1 MRFSH
6 FCKHVLVT
14 AAATAVAACG
24 GGGGGGGV
32 ESTPPPP
39 PPPPPPQQSSAV
51 NIFANPTP
59 GTFASV
65 SVSGTTTGSGPSLG
79 LGSISKADG
88 DHVHIRYSSDGN
100 YEIQMP
106 GAAFEKLTFAK
117 GVVPQDPE
125 TFNFFQ
131 PASAPQNGAYLVTEN
146 ARLQGYNY
154 SELAAWFDGGSR
166 IGEVAFG
173 TPTASGQVPVS
184 GSATYSGIVRGT
196 SDVVAFDS
204 FDGHFLSR
212 VTGTVDLNFD
222 FAKGSL
228 GGSVDL
234 SLSAFSS
241 TSLGT
246 FNFTDTI
253 YSAGSTT
260 YSGKFNTPASGQNYF
275 FGQFTGPHAE
285 ETIGAWALPFQYDGG
300 AHQAFGAWIAKKP

>member
-1 MRFSH
+1 MRILAV
-6 FCKHVLVT
+6 CKSLLVT
-14 AAATAVAACG
+14 AGSAAVAACG

-39 PPPPPPQQSSAV
+39 PPPPPQSAAV
-51 NIFANPTP
+51 TIFSNPTP
-59 GTFASV
+59 GTFASA
-65 SVSGTTTGSGPSLG
+65 SVSGTITGAGTSLG
-79 LGSISKADG
+79 VGSVSKADA
-88 DHVHIRYSSDGN
+88 DQVHIRYSSDGN

-106 GAAFEKLTFAK
+106 GGAFEKLTFAK

-131 PASAPQNGAYLVTEN
+131 PASAPQNGAYLITEN
-146 ARLQGYNY
+146 ARLQGYSY
-154 SELAAWFDGGSR
+154 SELAAWFGGGSR

-173 TPTASGQVPVS
+173 MPTAAGQVPVS
-184 GSATYSGIVRGT
+184 GSASYSGIVGGT

-204 FDGHFLSR
+204 FDGYYLSR
-212 VTGTVDLNFD
+212 VTGSVDLSFD

-234 SLSAFSS
+234 SLSAFST

-246 FNFTDTI
+246 FNFTDTVF
-253 YSAGSTT
+253 SAGSTT
-260 YSGKFNTPASGQNYF
+260 YSGKFQTAASGQNYF